1 MSDKTNLGSLRHRD
15 FFLFDGIKYKV
26 GRLVVNTN
34 GYVACV
40 DVATGKVKRFY
51 IDTVVEVVKG
61 EEHEIN

>member
-1 MSDKTNLGSLRHRD
+1 MSNKTNLGFLRRGD
-15 FFLFDGIKYKV
+15 FFLFGGIKYKV
-26 GRLVVNTN
+26 GHLVVNTN

-40 DVATGKVKRFY
+40 DTTNGKVKRFY